1 MLFICCMFRFGVLTA
16 TRPATSVGV
25 PRFGLAMGRGH
36 GLAMQTAEWEE
47 FFKGHPKAKTLKTSP
62 LAFPEL
68 CIALFEGTSATG
80 SRVYAPS
87 STRERTVS
95 SSFTSHIHTTQNE
108 EEDEEDEEGQN
119 GTIEDYDVYLRE
131 QLAPLMEL

>member
-1 MLFICCMFRFGVLTA
+1 MINVRA
-16 TRPATSVGV
+16 TNRNTINSSEVRSLGTMIDV
-25 PRFGLAMGRGH
+25 EQCDGD
-36 GLAMQTAEWEE
+36 EWEE

-95 SSFTSHIHTTQNE
+95 SSITSH
-108 EEDEEDEEGQN
+108 G
-119 GTIEDYDVYLRE
+119 R
-131 QLAPLMEL
+131 